1 MTRPGET
8 GHGWEHTGGNYPR
21 QGRLHRYPFIGA
33 ARSKARQGSVW
44 TRPCKPLPPPRAED
58 GGQTSVGMLPP
69 ECAVG
74 LTYPYTYLHAHC
86 ALSQTYSVDDSA
98 RACRLVEDVYASFV
112 AVHVVDLFES
122 APSGGFENEMI
133 TNSDMSHVAITPVNE
148 ASQRGCVFTRP
159 DVACKLKRRLYPL
172 FHCYLHPL
180 LHLFGHAGRAYP
192 VRARSSV
199 EMRCLMKQ
207 SAPPL
212 QAFPAL

>member
-1 MTRPGET
+1 MKLATAGSIQGVITPGRADCT
-8 GHGWEHTGGNYPR
+8 GTHSLAPHARKLDRDPCGRGHANRCHLHVPR
-21 QGRLHRYPFIGA
+21 TAVKHLLACY
-33 ARSKARQGSVW
+33 RQLACV
-44 TRPCKPLPPPRAED
+44 
-58 GGQTSVGMLPP
+58 
-69 ECAVG
+69 VG

-199 EMRCLMKQ
+199 STRCLMK
-207 SAPPL
+207 
-212 QAFPAL
+212 